1 MLRKTAQI
9 CLLIAPIFC
18 NLFFAQ
24 AQTPQLPQP
33 RNLRVAND
41 ALLWDAVENASGY
54 RVRWLAPGPRDWV
67 TEEVAQN
74 QFSLSELSYDISYI
88 AQVQAVSDNAAY
100 QDSFWSRAFILER
113 PDPTPTPSI
122 TPTATPTPTPTRVF
136 LRGIGTPQNLRP
148 LSGGRVAWD
157 PVVGAMAYSLF
168 ISGGGENHGASV
180 FAPQTELDLTNLN
193 AGATYSVQVRAHG
206 DGQSY
211 ESRGRWSRFIHITLP
226 IVATPTPT
234 ATSTNTDTPTA
245 TDTASNTPTATHTA
259 TATNTAT
266 NTATDTATATSTA
279 TSTPR
284 PTNTATYTPTATHTA
299 SNTAAPTAISTA
311 LATQAMPKTL
321 LPPENLLQTGANSL
335 TWDAVAGAIGYRLR
349 WGLPG
354 DDYEFAT
361 VSESTLEYTIVGL
374 EQGLIYEVNVRAL
387 GDGEVYEEKGK
398 WSGLLQLKPWATV
411 VPSALPRNTAT
422 STATST
428 LTVTESATAL
438 ATQAMPKTLLPPENL
453 LQTGANSLT
462 WDAVAGA
469 IGYRLRWGLPDDDY
483 EFASVS
489 ESTLEYT
496 IVGLEQGL
504 IYEVNVRALGD
515 GEVYE
520 EKGKWSGLLQL
531 KPWATEIP
539 TQELSLTDMP
549 THTETPRNTAT
560 YTPTIAPS
568 ATPTPTDTPTNTP
581 TFTPTDTPT
590 NTATSSP
597 TYTPTSRPTA
607 TPTPTSSSTNSPVP
621 LCKLPRPE
629 NLIQLDKKTV
639 GWDAVAGATGYRL
652 QWRMPG
658 GDWLYA
664 ILSAEFKAYRFAEL
678 QVGVRYQVRV
688 QALGDRIT
696 CEEAG
701 EWSATI
707 EILLLPT
714 ATPTDTPTNTPTFTP
729 TYTPTNTPTFTPSF
743 TPTNTPTNTPSNTP
757 TYTPTKTATPTPTFT
772 PTPMPTMTPIPT
784 NTPTFTPTYTLTPTP
799 IPPTVTP
806 VPPKPTNTK
815 KPKIPTK
822 TNTPKPPNTPTP
834 TNTDR
839 PTDTPVPTRTPFYY
853 VRTQEG
859 TGQGSG
865 PYIARDAAR
874 ETARKAIEA
883 RGRCSGNDTWIR
895 YEYRNERFGG
905 SVYYWA
911 TSTIYSFCVRY

>member
-9 CLLIAPIFC
+9 CLLIATIFC

-24 AQTPQLPQP
+24 AQMSQLPQP
-33 RNLRVAND
+33 RDLRVAND

-74 QFSLSELSYDISYI
+74 QFSLSGLSYHISYI
-88 AQVQAVSDNAAY
+88 AQVQAVSDKAAY
-100 QDSFWSRAFILER
+100 QDSFWSGAFILER
-113 PDPTPTPSI
+113 PDPTATPTI

-136 LRGIGTPQNLRP
+136 LRGIGTPQNLVP

-180 FAPQTELDLTNLN
+180 FAPQTELDLTHLN

-226 IVATPTPT
+226 IAAAPTPT

-311 LATQAMPKTL
+311 TERSTALATQAMPKTLLPPKNLLQTGANSLTWDAVAGAIGYRLRWGLPGGDFEFATVSETTLEYTIVGLEQGLIYEVNVRALGDGEVYEEKGKWSGLLQLKPWTTVVPTELPTNTATSAAASTLTVTESATALAMPKTL
-321 LPPENLLQTGANSL
+321 LPPENLLQTGANTL
-335 TWDAVAGAIGYRLR
+335 TWDAVVGAIGYRLR

-398 WSGLLQLKPWATV
+398 WSGLLQLKPWAT
-411 VPSALPRNTAT
+411 
-422 STATST
+422 
-428 LTVTESATAL
+428 
-438 ATQAMPKTLLPPENL
+438 
-453 LQTGANSLT
+453 
-462 WDAVAGA
+462 
-469 IGYRLRWGLPDDDY
+469 
-483 EFASVS
+483 
-489 ESTLEYT
+489 
-496 IVGLEQGL
+496 
-504 IYEVNVRALGD
+504 
-515 GEVYE
+515 
-520 EKGKWSGLLQL
+520 
-531 KPWATEIP
+531 EIP
-539 TQELSLTDMP
+539 TQEPSPTDMP
-549 THTETPRNTAT
+549 TLTDIPTERPMNTAT
-560 YTPTIAPS
+560 FTPTIAPS
-568 ATPTPTDTPTNTP
+568 ATPTPTDS
-581 TFTPTDTPT
+581 PTDTPT
-590 NTATSSP
+590 NTATLSP
-597 TYTPTSRPTA
+597 TYTPTNTPTA
-607 TPTPTSSSTNSPVP
+607 TPTPTNTSTNTPVP

-639 GWDAVAGATGYRL
+639 GWDAVAGAAGYHL

-678 QVGVRYQVRV
+678 QVGLRYQVRV

-701 EWSATI
+701 EWSAAI
-707 EILLLPT
+707 EIVLLPT

-743 TPTNTPTNTPSNTP
+743 TPTNTQQ
-757 TYTPTKTATPTPTFT
+757 PTKPPTDIPTQPPEYYLHKASRSETLPYFPNIEDALRAQQKAKARLKEAARNAVRKCKSGDKQISSWIDVTVSGQTVTATA
-772 PTPMPTMTPIPT
+772 
-784 NTPTFTPTYTLTPTP
+784 
-799 IPPTVTP
+799 
-806 VPPKPTNTK
+806 
-815 KPKIPTK
+815 
-822 TNTPKPPNTPTP
+822 
-834 TNTDR
+834 
-839 PTDTPVPTRTPFYY
+839 
-853 VRTQEG
+853 
-859 TGQGSG
+859 
-865 PYIARDAAR
+865 YI
-874 ETARKAIEA
+874 
-883 RGRCSGNDTWIR
+883 RCLKNG
-895 YEYRNERFGG
+895 
-905 SVYYWA
+905 
-911 TSTIYSFCVRY
+911 